1 MTQAAARNVAGDRRP
16 PSRGDQQ
23 RALIIDAVTDL
34 LRTVSITDMSV
45 LRIAKHAGV
54 SRPAFYFYFESK
66 YSVVAA
72 ALEQVWTEIDQETSE
87 LTSYDNQEPPADFTI
102 RMIDGAVAVW
112 RHNAHL
118 LNACAQSRDTDA
130 QLRAMWD
137 AFIGNLEHKLVA
149 FIQPQVD
156 SHHMRPA
163 SADLPTLISVLVA
176 MTVAVL
182 REETAAADT
191 AAAARTMAAVRQ
203 VWLTAVWGTGIR

>member
-23 RALIIDAVTDL
+23 RSLIIDAVTDL

-72 ALEQVWTEIDQETSE
+72 ALEEVWTEIDQETSE
-87 LTSYDNQEPPADFTI
+87 LASYDNREPPADFSI
-102 RMIDGAVAVW
+102 RMIDNAVAVW
-112 RHNAHL
+112 RRHAHL

-130 QLRAMWD
+130 QLRTMWD
-137 AFIGNLEHKLVA
+137 AFIGNLETKLA
-149 FIQPQVD
+149 TFAQAQVD
-156 SHHMRPA
+156 AGHMSPA
-163 SADLPTLISVLVA
+163 TADLPGLISVLVA
-176 MTVAVL
+176 MTVAVV
-182 REETAAADT
+182 REETVGGDAAVAD
-191 AAAARTMAAVRQ
+191 RRMAAVRQ
-203 VWLTAVWGTGIR
+203 VWLTSAWGAEIR